1 MLVRFASRLTGTVY
15 RHEASSIGKQ
25 ASNRMSMKSVLQNL
39 SREIEFLRALAELY
53 EQNNDTQA
61 REATISSVAALE
73 RLLDIINKQNNESH
87 RSLPLV
93 A

>member
-1 MLVRFASRLTGTVY
+1 M
-15 RHEASSIGKQ
+15 
-25 ASNRMSMKSVLQNL
+25 NMKSVLQNL

-61 REATISSVAALE
+61 REAAISSVAALE
-73 RLLDIINKQNNESH
+73 RLLEIINKQNNESH